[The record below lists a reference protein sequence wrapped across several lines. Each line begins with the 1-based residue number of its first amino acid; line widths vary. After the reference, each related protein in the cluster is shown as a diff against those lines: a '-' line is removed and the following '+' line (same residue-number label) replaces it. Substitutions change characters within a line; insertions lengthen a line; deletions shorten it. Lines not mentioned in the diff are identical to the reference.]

1 MQLYIIPAGIAFL
14 VLALVIASVRI
25 VPQRKAFIVERLGR
39 YSGSLMAGFHLL
51 IPFIDRV
58 AYVHTL
64 KEQVIEVPPQT
75 CITKDNIQ
83 VDVDGVLY
91 LQVID
96 AERASYGIDDYY
108 LAAINMAQTTMRS
121 ILGQMLLDKTFEER
135 SLINLAIV
143 KALDEASEPWGTK
156 VTRYEVKNIIPP
168 PSIKDSMEKY
178 MRAEREKRALIAESE
193 GIKQSEINKAEGERQ
208 AVINLSEGEKQRRIN
223 EAEGQAREIE
233 LVAQATAKGLSLVAA
248 VTEAPGGMDAVS
260 LRIAETYIKE
270 FGKLAQMNNTM
281 IIPTNVADLAAMV
294 GVGVKA
300 MRAADRNVVS
310 EIASCAKSPV

>member
-1 MQLYIIPAGIAFL
+1 MQAYIVSGTL
-14 VLALVIASVRI
+14 VVVVLILVFTCIRI
-25 VPQRKAFIVERLGR
+25 VPQKKAYIVERLGR
-39 YSGSLMAGFHLL
+39 FSGSLFAGFHLL

-96 AERASYGIDDYY
+96 AERASYGIDNYY
-108 LAAINMAQTTMRS
+108 EAAINMAQTTMRS
-121 ILGQMLLDKTFEER
+121 VLGQMVLDRTFEER
-135 SLINLAIV
+135 SEINHAIV
-143 KALDEASEPWGTK
+143 KALDEASEPWGAK

-168 PSIKDSMEKY
+168 PSIKDAMEKY

-193 GIKQSEINKAEGERQ
+193 GIKQSDINKAEGERQ

-223 EAEGQAREIE
+223 EAEGQAKEIE
-233 LVAQATAKGLSLVAA
+233 LVAQATAKGLSLIAA
-248 VTEAPGGMDAVS
+248 VTETSGGMHAVS
-260 LRIAETYIKE
+260 LRVAEAYIKE
-270 FGKLAQMNNTM
+270 FGNLAKLNNAM
-281 IIPTNVADLAAMV
+281 IVPTNLADLASMV
-294 GVGVKA
+294 GVGMKA
-300 MRAADRNVVS
+300 MNVA
-310 EIASCAKSPV
+310 EPQK

>member
-1 MQLYIIPAGIAFL
+1 MTPYIILGGLTLFVL
-14 VLALVIASVRI
+14 VLLFKCIQI
-25 VPQRKAFIVERLGR
+25 VPQKKAYIVERLGK
-39 YSGSLMAGFHLL
+39 YSGNLTAGFHLL

-58 AYVHTL
+58 GYVHTL
-64 KEQVIEVPPQT
+64 KEQVIDVPPQT

-83 VDVDGVLY
+83 VEVDGVLY

-96 AERASYGIDDYY
+96 PERASYGIDNYY
-108 LAAINMAQTTMRS
+108 AAAINMAQTTMRS
-121 ILGQMLLDKTFEER
+121 VLGQMQLDRTFEER
-135 SLINLAIV
+135 SEINQSIV
-143 KALDEASEPWGTK
+143 KALDEASDPWGTK

-168 PSIKDSMEKY
+168 LSIKDAMEKY

-233 LVAQATAKGLSLVAA
+233 LVAQATATGLRMVAD
-248 VTEAPGGMDAVS
+248 VTTAPGGLNAVS
-260 LRIAETYIKE
+260 LRIAEGYIKE
-270 FGKLAQMNNTM
+270 FGKLAKLNNTM
-281 IIPTNVADLAAMV
+281 IIPTNVADIAAMV

-300 MRAADRNVVS
+300 LNS
-310 EIASCAKSPV
+310 AKVPVLEK

>member
-1 MQLYIIPAGIAFL
+1 MTPYIILVGLTLFAL
-14 VLALVIASVRI
+14 VLLFKCIQI
-25 VPQRKAFIVERLGR
+25 VPQKKAYIIERLGK
-39 YSGSLMAGFHLL
+39 YSGNLTAGFHLL

-58 AYVHTL
+58 AYAHTL
-64 KEQVIEVPPQT
+64 KEQVIDVPPQT

-83 VDVDGVLY
+83 VEVDGVLY

-96 AERASYGIDDYY
+96 PERASYGIDNYY
-108 LAAINMAQTTMRS
+108 AAAINMAQTTMRS
-121 ILGQMLLDKTFEER
+121 VLGQMLLDRTFEER
-135 SLINLAIV
+135 SEINQSIV
-143 KALDEASEPWGTK
+143 KALDEASDPWGTK

-168 PSIKDSMEKY
+168 LSIKDAMEKY

-233 LVAQATAKGLSLVAA
+233 LVAQATAAGLRVVAD
-248 VTEAPGGMDAVS
+248 VTTEPGGLNAVS
-260 LRIAETYIKE
+260 LRIAESYIKE
-270 FGKLAQMNNTM
+270 FGKLAKLNNTM
-281 IIPTNVADLAAMV
+281 IIPTNIADIAAMV

-300 MRAADRNVVS
+300 INSV
-310 EIASCAKSPV
+310 KTPVLEK

>member
-1 MQLYIIPAGIAFL
+1 MQSYIIAGSLVVVILSLAFT
-14 VLALVIASVRI
+14 VVRI
-25 VPQRKAFIVERLGR
+25 VPQKKAYIIERLGR
-39 YSGSLMAGFHLL
+39 YSGSLFAGFHLL
-51 IPFIDRV
+51 IPFVDRV

-64 KEQVIEVPPQT
+64 KEQVIDVPPQT

-108 LAAINMAQTTMRS
+108 EAAINMAQTTMRS
-121 ILGQMLLDKTFEER
+121 VLGQMVLDRTFEER
-135 SLINLAIV
+135 SDINHAIV
-143 KALDEASEPWGTK
+143 MALDEASEPWGAK

-168 PSIKDSMEKY
+168 PSIKDAMEKY

-233 LVAQATAKGLSLVAA
+233 LIAQATAQALGIVAG
-248 VTEAPGGMDAVS
+248 VTQSPGGMEAVS
-260 LRIAETYIKE
+260 LRIAEAYIKE
-270 FGKLAQMNNTM
+270 FGKLAKQNNTM
-281 IIPTNVADLAAMV
+281 IVPANLVDLAAV
-294 GVGVKA
+294 IGVGAKA
-300 MRAADRNVVS
+300 LQTGGYGPAEGHA
-310 EIASCAKSPV
+310 

>member
-1 MQLYIIPAGIAFL
+1 
-14 VLALVIASVRI
+14 
-25 VPQRKAFIVERLGR
+25 
-39 YSGSLMAGFHLL
+39 MAGFHLL
-51 IPFIDRV
+51 MPFIDRV
-58 AYVHTL
+58 AYVYTL

-233 LVAQATAKGLSLVAA
+233 LVAQATAKGLSLVAT

-270 FGKLAQMNNTM
+270 FGKLAQVNNTM
-281 IIPTNVADLAAMV
+281 IIPTNIADLTAMV

-300 MRAADRNVVS
+300 MRAVDRNVAS
-310 EIASCAKSPV
+310 EITSCAKSPV